1 MSDNTKNLDRRE
13 DRYIQYM
20 QIKTKIKTLL
30 MNILIKS
37 WVYTANR
44 NMQRNKNSFQTIVT
58 LRSQGCPENIV

>member
-30 MNILIKS
+30 MNILIQS